1 MSFTA
6 NILQRVL
13 FRWIP
18 FVNNAWSTFTAVPVI
33 WREWELAELWTLS
46 APWQTAL
53 TLPLLCVFWGKVLVG
68 YEADE
73 PASSKGSEV
82 FQLSPAFFSPLA
94 DGSQMFLADTLSVFV
109 LFIPPVSLSLL
120 SRILLA
126 SSFQCFPLFRSRTL
140 DKSACFTL
148 SDRNRPSP
156 NKRSFS
162 TLVLL
167 FCVSS
172 FPHPCF
178 SFVCFFPS
186 LSSFITHHLVWLR
199 ATAYCFSYSVP
210 DLLMFLLCLTTD
222 QTAFTI
228 KCIAHVKTL
237 WL

>member
-1 MSFTA
+1 MIYFYSSPCNLTGVRA
-6 NILQRVL
+6 CRALNSLGSLTDCTHPPSTLCLLGEGVSWIWSRRAGKQR
-13 FRWIP
+13 
-18 FVNNAWSTFTAVPVI
+18 
-33 WREWELAELWTLS
+33 
-46 APWQTAL
+46 
-53 TLPLLCVFWGKVLVG
+53 
-68 YEADE
+68 
-73 PASSKGSEV
+73 SKGSEV

-126 SSFQCFPLFRSRTL
+126 SSIQCFPLFRSRTL